1 MAIKDT
7 GQPRGGPTARRRRTH
22 THSHSHAHTH
32 RWAGTPPRRG
42 DFCPARGRIADTG
55 NCRYSRT
62 LRCRPRRHEQGTTAG
77 LRAAPSQSVPCHG
90 PRPMSP
96 RVRPQLP
103 AICFL
108 TTNRGAE
115 NRRWAAVLL
124 GARPACRR
132 CRACHLWNAQR
143 RRRLPTVS
151 TTHVRTNLANV
162 RPSAPRRRRWAEHI
176 GFGQAA
182 TAHAG
187 LARARRVRCAASGV
201 PSGQRVIASSHVCP
215 AGKTLNG
222 RTSTQNGPPSNA
234 LGSWSPS
241 LVSMQNRCLSPLS
254 FVESFPLAR
263 SLHAW
268 HDTHKQPLFLTTFL
282 RAQTLFARSQR
293 TGQRRDKR
301 LSTFRFRSR
310 RESLGL
316 PTDMGGGVTRRAF
329 PSHPEPFG
337 AHDTV
342 AAGAGGDGTNRAG
355 AVRRY
360 RVPFSHGLDGTCN
373 LDSIPSPSEP
383 RPRCARRSMPLREC
397 AGRRRSPSPS
407 HGRSCNRKGKLQLRS
422 LLVQPGGKVLTLR
435 EGIYLGYRVPA
446 GQPGACDAPLQHDRP
461 GNLCAGEQ
469 LQQRDGR
476 SRRNR

>member
-1 MAIKDT
+1 MGGHTSEA
-7 GQPRGGPTARRRRTH
+7 RGLLPGPGTNRRHRQLQVLPYFAVQAAAARAGYHRRPSGCTVAVGTLPWPTAH
-22 THSHSHAHTH
+22 VAS
-32 RWAGTPPRRG
+32 
-42 DFCPARGRIADTG
+42 
-55 NCRYSRT
+55 
-62 LRCRPRRHEQGTTAG
+62 
-77 LRAAPSQSVPCHG
+77 
-90 PRPMSP
+90 
-96 RVRPQLP
+96 
-103 AICFL
+103 
-108 TTNRGAE
+108 
-115 NRRWAAVLL
+115 WAAVLL

-201 PSGQRVIASSHVCP
+201 PSRLRVIASSHVCP

-234 LGSWSPS
+234 LCSWSPS

-301 LSTFRFRSR
+301 LSAFRFRSR

-329 PSHPEPFG
+329 PSQPEPFG

-355 AVRRY
+355 VVRRY
-360 RVPFSHGLDGTCN
+360 RVPFSHGLDGTCK

-383 RPRCARRSMPLREC
+383 PARCARRSMPLREC
-397 AGRRRSPSPS
+397 AGRRRSPSPAT
-407 HGRSCNRKGKLQLRS
+407 GA
-422 LLVQPGGKVLTLR
+422 VAI
-435 EGIYLGYRVPA
+435 GIYLGYRVPA